1 MNLSK
6 PIACLNHQIIKYCD
20 LRLPVSDMGIVHGI
34 AVTEMLRTFQGK
46 LFEWDAHW
54 DRFQKSAALTD
65 IPIPEFDVLEIV
77 QQIVEHNLGLIPQG
91 NELGVIIS
99 ATPGPN
105 RTYLGQSAEI
115 QPTFFAHTFE
125 LPGELWADATKSG
138 QHLAIS
144 SIPQIS
150 PRCVPAAAKIRSR
163 MNWYLAERDVSKRY
177 PGSRPIVLDEY
188 GFVRETSTANL
199 FAVRDGRVLTAPEE
213 TVLPGICRAI
223 TIRLLQDMGAN
234 VRETNMTVDDLLQA
248 QEIFTTSTPYC
259 VLGVS
264 RLNSASAG
272 LDFPGEITKTLIS
285 HWDDYVGLKIHEQ
298 LRSIASVRQSM
309 NSQA

>member
-1 MNLSK
+1 MKFSE
-6 PIACLNHQIIKYCD
+6 PIACLNGQIVKASD
-20 LRLPVSDMGIVHGI
+20 LRLPVTDMGIVHGI
-34 AVTEMLRTFQGK
+34 AVTEMLRTFRGA
-46 LFEWDAHW
+46 LFEWKAHW
-54 DRFQKSAALTD
+54 GRFQKSAELTD
-65 IPIPEFDVLEIV
+65 IPLPEFDILEIIEQMV
-77 QQIVEHNLGLIPQG
+77 IHNIQFLPEG

-99 ATPGPN
+99 ATAGPN

-125 LPGELWADATKSG
+125 LPGELWANATELG

-150 PRCVPAAAKIRSR
+150 PRSVPPAAKVRSR

-199 FAVRDGRVLTAPEE
+199 FAVRDGYVLTAPEE

-223 TIRLLQDMGAN
+223 TIRLLHQLGAE

-259 VLGVS
+259 LMGVS

-272 LDFPGEITKTLIS
+272 LDFPGEITRALIEK
-285 HWDDYVGLKIHEQ
+285 WNQYVGLDIHEQ
-298 LRSIASVRQSM
+298 LRRIAFGRQS
-309 NSQA
+309 NV

>member
-1 MNLSK
+1 MNNSE
-6 PIACLNHQIIKYCD
+6 PIACLNRQIIHFCD

-34 AVTEMLRTFQGK
+34 AVTEMLRTFKGK
-46 LFEWDAHW
+46 LFEWEAHW

-65 IPIPEFDVLEIV
+65 IPLPEFDVLEVV
-77 QQIVEHNLGLIPQG
+77 QQIVEHNLSIIPPG
-91 NELGVIIS
+91 NELGIIIS

-105 RTYLGQSAEI
+105 RTYQGQSAEI
-115 QPTFFAHTFE
+115 EPTFFAHTFV
-125 LPGELWADATKSG
+125 LPAELWANTTESG

-144 SIPQIS
+144 SVPQIS
-150 PRCVPAAAKIRSR
+150 PRCVPPAAKVRSR

-199 FAVRDGRVLTAPEE
+199 FAVRDGYVLTAPEE

-223 TIRLLQDMGAN
+223 SIRLLHEIGAQ

-259 VLGVS
+259 LMGVS

-272 LDFPGEITKTLIS
+272 LDFPGEITRALIEK
-285 HWDDYVGLKIHEQ
+285 WNEYVGLDIHDQ
-298 LRSIASVRQSM
+298 LRKIAIGRQS
-309 NSQA
+309 NV